1 MITTTITK
9 KGQVTVP
16 VSVRKA
22 LGIKPKDKIAFI
34 EKGSDFVIKKA
45 PNFFSL
51 RGSVKRKNSFD
62 IKAMEKSAEEQAV
75 RDYLKKK

>member
-1 MITTTITK
+1 MTTTTITK

-16 VSVRKA
+16 APVRKA

-45 PNFFSL
+45 LDFFSL
-51 RGSVKRKNSFD
+51 RGSVKSKKTFD
-62 IKAMEKSAEEQAV
+62 IKAMEKDAEKQAV